1 MLILCNKA
9 SLFMQI
15 VTLPTDFGTKDYY
28 AAYLKGRILS
38 GGIPVTIVDVTH
50 QIEAYNIVQAAYM
63 LRNAYPAFPK
73 GTIHLLSVNNFYDV
87 NPRFLAVQHQGHYFI
102 ASDNGVFS
110 LLFDGLPDEMYELNI
125 DTALS
130 VQQLNELFAAA
141 VGQILQAKP
150 IAEIGTLTS
159 KRLERISIQP
169 IIGKSYIRGTVNHID
184 AFGNVILN
192 IDRSLFERVG
202 QGRAFELY
210 FKRFDPICCISD
222 KYSDQSEGEILCLFN
237 SSGLLEIAVNSGQAA
252 SLFSLSVDDTIQ
264 IDFLD

>member
-1 MLILCNKA
+1 
-9 SLFMQI
+9 MQI
-15 VTLPTDFGTKDYY
+15 VTLTTDFGTKDYY

-38 GGIPVTIVDVTH
+38 GGSPVTIVDVTH

-63 LRNAYPAFPK
+63 LRNAYPAFPV
-73 GTIHLLSVNNFYDV
+73 GTIHLLSVNNFYDA
-87 NPRFLAVQHQGHYFI
+87 NPRFLVVLHKGHYFI
-102 ASDNGVFS
+102 ASDNGIFS
-110 LLFDGLPDEMYELNI
+110 LLFDVLPDEMFELSI
-125 DTALS
+125 EDELS
-130 VQQLNELFAAA
+130 VHNLNELFAAA
-141 VGQILQAKP
+141 VGHILQGKP
-150 IAEIGTLTS
+150 ISEIGTATN
-159 KRLERISIQP
+159 KRMERISIQP

-202 QGRAFELY
+202 QGRSFELY

>member
-1 MLILCNKA
+1 LVVLQN
-9 SLFMQI
+9 
-15 VTLPTDFGTKDYY
+15 
-28 AAYLKGRILS
+28 
-38 GGIPVTIVDVTH
+38 
-50 QIEAYNIVQAAYM
+50 
-63 LRNAYPAFPK
+63 
-73 GTIHLLSVNNFYDV
+73 
-87 NPRFLAVQHQGHYFI
+87 GHYFI

-110 LLFDGLPDEMYELNI
+110 LLFDVLPDEMFELNI
-125 DTALS
+125 EGELI
-130 VQQLNELFAAA
+130 VHNLNELFAAA
-141 VGQILQAKP
+141 VAHILQDKP
-150 IAEIGTLTS
+150 ISEIGTATN
-159 KRLERISIQP
+159 KRMERISIQP

-202 QGRAFELY
+202 QGRSFELY

-237 SSGLLEIAVNSGQAA
+237 STGLLEIAVNSGQAA

>member
-1 MLILCNKA
+1 
-9 SLFMQI
+9 MQV
-15 VTLPTDFGTKDYY
+15 VTLTTDFGTKDFY

-38 GGIPVTIVDVTH
+38 FANQVTIVDVTH
-50 QIEAYNIVQAAYM
+50 QIDAYNIVQAAYM

-73 GTIHLLSVNNFYDV
+73 GTIHLLSVNNFYDAE
-87 NPRFLAVQHQGHYFI
+87 PRFLIVEHQGHFFV
-102 ASDNGVFS
+102 ASDNGIFS
-110 LLFDGLPDEMYELNI
+110 LLFDGLPDAMYELSFESELN
-125 DTALS
+125 
-130 VQQLNELFAAA
+130 VRNLNELFAGVVSHIAD
-141 VGQILQAKP
+141 GKD
-150 IAEIGTLTS
+150 IAEIGELTN
-159 KRLERISIQP
+159 KRMERISIQP
-169 IIGKSYIRGTVNHID
+169 IIGKNYIRGTVNHID

-192 IDRSLFERVG
+192 IDRSLFERIG

-210 FKRFDPICCISD
+210 FKRFDPICAISD